1 MDRVWG
7 TLAVGSALTGMPIR
21 LEEIYMISRYVLI
34 IAIAAGVSFAA
45 VPSYAEDVGIGVGP
59 VGVTVHDNDRD
70 RDRDHDKK
78 VIIKKDRDDVR
89 EKTVIKKEHDRD

>member
-1 MDRVWG
+1 
-7 TLAVGSALTGMPIR
+7 
-21 LEEIYMISRYVLI
+21 MISRYVLI
-34 IAIAAGVSFAA
+34 IATAAGVSFAA

-70 RDRDHDKK
+70 RDRDRDHDKK